1 MKRQRGRNR
10 NNKSNHNNSNRSL
23 DSNGP
28 DGKVRGNASTIYE
41 KYTSLA
47 RDAAAS
53 GNRVK
58 AENLRQHAEHYLRL
72 VNVQEAAKAAAQAAR
87 EEADAARAARGDNN
101 RNDKDGESD
110 GNDNRRNRRYPPR
123 VKRSRDTEN
132 SSSSDSKADN
142 KSDETSAPDGLE
154 VVTQEAGATSKA
166 PAVESAPTK
175 SRRKAP
181 TRLGRLALDIIL
193 ANPVRAGTQQP
204 QRVFFGSRFQPSTLS

>member
-10 NNKSNHNNSNRSL
+10 NKSNHNNANRSL

-28 DGKVRGNASTIYE
+28 DVKVRGNASTIYE

-58 AENLRQHAEHYLRL
+58 AENYRQHAEHYLRL
-72 VNVQEAAKAAAQAAR
+72 VNTQEAAKQAAQAAR
-87 EEADAARAARGDNN
+87 EEADAARAARGEK
-101 RNDKDGESD
+101 DKDGESE

-123 VKRSRDTEN
+123 VKRSRDNETQA
-132 SSSSDSKADN
+132 SDD
-142 KSDETSAPDGLE
+142 TSAPDGLE
-154 VVTQEAGATSKA
+154 VVTPDAKPAEDSAPKSEASEK
-166 PAVESAPTK
+166 APTK

-181 TRLGRLALDIIL
+181 
-193 ANPVRAGTQQP
+193 
-204 QRVFFGSRFQPSTLS
+204 SRKKAEESETEAAE

>member
-72 VNVQEAAKAAAQAAR
+72 VNMQEA
-87 EEADAARAARGDNN
+87 
-101 RNDKDGESD
+101 DGESD
-110 GNDNRRNRRYPPR
+110 GNDSRRSRRYPPR
-123 VKRSRDTEN
+123 VKRSRDNEN
-132 SSSSDSKADN
+132 AQSSDNKADN
-142 KSDETSAPDGLE
+142 KSNETSAPEGLE
-154 VVTQEAGATSKA
+154 VVTPEAKATSESPVA
-166 PAVESAPTK
+166 ESAPTK

-181 TRLGRLALDIIL
+181 TRKKPEENTTEA
-193 ANPVRAGTQQP
+193 AE
-204 QRVFFGSRFQPSTLS
+204 